1 MPNTEM
7 PQIGSMERQPDRR
20 ASTAMRGA
28 RTMGPGR
35 PGVDQEELLSL
46 MFSRPPM
53 EGSAQPNS
61 MPAYM
66 AEKIMSDQRMQ
77 AMLRAI
83 QQANMI
89 PSPETR

>member
-1 MPNTEM
+1 MPNAEM
-7 PQIGSMERQPDRR
+7 PQIGSMDRQPDRR
-20 ASTAMRGA
+20 ASTAIRGA

-35 PGVDQEELLSL
+35 PGIDQEELLSL
-46 MFSRPPM
+46 MFSRPPLDD
-53 EGSAQPNS
+53 SAQPNS

-66 AEKIMSDQRMQ
+66 AEQILADKRMQ

-83 QQANMI
+83 QQSNLI

>member
-1 MPNTEM
+1 MPNAEM

-35 PGVDQEELLSL
+35 PGVDPSAVEAL

-66 AEKIMSDQRMQ
+66 AEQILADQRMQ

-83 QQANMI
+83 QQANLI